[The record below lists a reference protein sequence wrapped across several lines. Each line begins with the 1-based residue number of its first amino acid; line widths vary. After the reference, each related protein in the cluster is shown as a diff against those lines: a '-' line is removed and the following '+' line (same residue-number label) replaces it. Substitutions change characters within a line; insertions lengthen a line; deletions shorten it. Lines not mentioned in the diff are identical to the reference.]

1 TWSIVCGTCGKKL
14 IVILR
19 NDGIRK
25 NAGKVAQESFGQ
37 LGSAGGHKNMAR
49 AEITLSDLSG
59 QVEWRDEK
67 KLLRWLINRVEKR
80 AGKK

>member
-1 TWSIVCGTCGKKL
+1 
-14 IVILR
+14 
-19 NDGIRK
+19 
-25 NAGKVAQESFGQ
+25 VAQESFGQ
-37 LGSAGGHKNMAR
+37 FGSAGGHKNMAR
-49 AEITLSDLSG
+49 AEIALSDLSS